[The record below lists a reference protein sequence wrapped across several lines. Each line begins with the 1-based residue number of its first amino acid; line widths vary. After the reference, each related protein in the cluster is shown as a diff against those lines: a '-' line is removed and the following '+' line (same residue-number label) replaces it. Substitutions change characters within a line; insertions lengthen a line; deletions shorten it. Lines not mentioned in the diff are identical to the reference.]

1 MVEAGV
7 AGKTFYL
14 GDDSQNGYLYG
25 LANIAAF
32 LGQVSDL
39 NVHTSGECWLSF
51 LLHCCCI
58 VLIPMNMFFT
68 CLRV

>member
-7 AGKTFYL
+7 AGKRFYL

-25 LANIAAF
+25 LVNIAAF

-39 NVHTSGECWLSF
+39 NGHTSVECVAVIS
-51 LLHCCCI
+51 LHCCCI
-58 VLIPMNMFFT
+58 FLIHMSLLFICP
-68 CLRV
+68 RV